1 MSSGCAAAIAA
12 ALAAQAA
19 SRGLRPPVRLT
30 GLDARA
36 WPILSS
42 GGPARAGDALLLDEY
57 GDLWWGFMNGSRDA
71 HVTRSCWPEEAALYA
86 DGIRGMMEM
95 VLGAPAPAVN

>member
-1 MSSGCAAAIAA
+1 MAGGCAAAIAA

-19 SRGLRPPVRLT
+19 SRGIRPPVRLT

-36 WPILSS
+36 WTILAS
-42 GGPARAGDALLLDEY
+42 GGPSRAGDALLLDEY
-57 GDLWWGFMNGSRDA
+57 GDLWWGLLNGPGHA
-71 HVTRSCWPEEAALYA
+71 HVTRSCWPEEAALYL

-95 VLGAPAPAVN
+95 VLGAPAPVSN